1 MLGGGV
7 LCFFF
12 FFANLHGLGCG
23 CFVFFFFDFIIMG
36 WGALGSFWASA
47 AQKFCLFLVQTQRR
61 LLLLQLLLAAASVL
75 PLEFTA
81 CIL

>member
-1 MLGGGV
+1 M
-7 LCFFF
+7 FFF
-12 FFANLHGLGCG
+12 FLQICMAWGAVAL
-23 CFVFFFFDFIIMG
+23 FFFFDFIIMG

>member
-1 MLGGGV
+1 MFRGGV

-12 FFANLHGLGCG
+12 FLQICMAWGAVALFS
-23 CFVFFFFDFIIMG
+23 FFFNFIIMG

-47 AQKFCLFLVQTQRR
+47 AQKFCLFLVQIQRR